1 MCDMIKDLSL
11 DNSGPQ
17 VDKVPKGGGVSFPE
31 GKGCQFFPPGGE
43 VSLAST
49 EKKIPAALVRF
60 KTNVFSLY
68 TCLKV
73 RRWQKIS

>member
-49 EKKIPAALVRF
+49 EKK
-60 KTNVFSLY
+60 SLRRSLD
-68 TCLKV
+68 LKQMFFTLYLFESV
-73 RRWQKIS
+73 SLAKNS

>member
-31 GKGCQFFPPGGE
+31 GTGCQFFPPRRE
-43 VSLAST
+43 VTPACNR
-49 EKKIPAALVRF
+49 KNFPAALVRF
-60 KTNVFSLY
+60 KTNVFHFIP
-68 TCLKV
+68 V
-73 RRWQKIS
+73 